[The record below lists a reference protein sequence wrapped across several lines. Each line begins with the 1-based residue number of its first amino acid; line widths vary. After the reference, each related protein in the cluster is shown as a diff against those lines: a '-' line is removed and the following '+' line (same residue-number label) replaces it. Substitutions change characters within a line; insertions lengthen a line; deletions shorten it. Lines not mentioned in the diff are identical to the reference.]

1 MTLDIQKRRTH
12 TDRDWVSR
20 LLWFVVV
27 VSLFAVAWLIYD
39 SRTAESQLAHEGIT
53 YSVDQSF
60 TPTVIYHDT
69 SLFEDSR
76 GTQTAYVR
84 ELTKDISAAMLM
96 RFRVKSGN
104 QSAISL
110 CGYGARYCIVCLK
123 GQYYV

>member
-76 GTQTAYVR
+76 HSDGV
-84 ELTKDISAAMLM
+84 
-96 RFRVKSGN
+96 
-104 QSAISL
+104 
-110 CGYGARYCIVCLK
+110 CARADKRHLSCHVDAVSC
-123 GQYYV
+123 